1 MLKTANL
8 GNKAGN
14 TGVFVLEYQQENQIM
29 KRQAPYLLSGLFGGL
44 FVLAGFLIYNQFSQ
58 NEKVVIVEESP
69 GRLARPVNYSSNAS
83 AVVDFSLAAEQASP
97 SVVLI
102 KAQESQYRA
111 QERLRRQRAY
121 NPFSRFFDFDDYNY
135 GVRQGSGSGVIIS
148 EEGYIVTNN
157 HVIDFADKFI
167 VTLHDGREYSGFL
180 VGTSPDS
187 DLAVLKIEADDISP
201 IAIGSSEKAKVGEW
215 VLAIG
220 NPFELTN
227 TATAGIISAKGRDLN
242 LQQGGEGISAFIQT
256 DAAVNSGN
264 SGGAL
269 VNLQGELIGIN
280 TAIFTRNGGYVG
292 YSFAIPAEIMNSTVQ
307 DIIANGNSSAP
318 SSKGYM
324 GVTIANV
331 DSEVRDMLGFKVNQ
345 GVYIYQM
352 RRGGAAA
359 RSGIQPND
367 VIIGVNNN
375 RVSNVDEL
383 QALLEDARAG
393 EEIQLTIDRYG
404 DRKNIPVVLE
414 AG

>member
-1 MLKTANL
+1 
-8 GNKAGN
+8 
-14 TGVFVLEYQQENQIM
+14 M
-29 KRQAPYLLSGLFGGL
+29 KRQTPYLLSGLIGGL
-44 FVLAGFLIYNQFSQ
+44 FVLAGFLIYSHFTDTDR
-58 NEKVVIVEESP
+58 VVIVEESP
-69 GRLARPVNYSSNAS
+69 SRNVRPVNYSSNAS
-83 AVVDFSLAAEQASP
+83 AVVDFSIAAEEASP

-111 QERLRRQRAY
+111 QERMRRQRAY
-121 NPFSRFFDFDDYNY
+121 NPFSRFFDFEDYNY

-148 EEGYIVTNN
+148 EDGYIVTNN

-167 VTLHDGREYSGFL
+167 VTLHDGTEYNGFL
-180 VGTSPDS
+180 VGRSPDS
-187 DLAVLKIEADDISP
+187 DLAVLKIDVDNANP
-201 IAIGSSEKAKVGEW
+201 IEIGSSEKAKVGEW

-269 VNLQGELIGIN
+269 VNLHGELIGIN
-280 TAIFTRNGGYVG
+280 TAIFSRNGGYVG
-292 YSFAIPAEIMNSTVQ
+292 YSFAIPVEIMEGVVSE
-307 DIIANGNSSAP
+307 IIATGNNSNP
-318 SSKGYM
+318 GTKGYM

-331 DSEVRDMLGFKVNQ
+331 DTEVSEMLGFRVTQ

-359 RSGIQPND
+359 RSGVQPND

-375 RVSNVDEL
+375 RVSNVEEL

-393 EEIQLTIDRYG
+393 EQIELNIDRYG
-404 DRKNIPVVLE
+404 DRKKIPVILE